1 MGSIAKEAGTDVP
14 HERIFNTDPILIT
27 QPGYVYIY
35 LSNESP
41 TTVEVYF
48 DDFKVTQTKSPVIQQ
63 DDYYPFGLTFNSYQ
77 RENSTPNQYQYNGKE
92 KQDELGLDWL
102 DYGARMYMPEIG
114 RWGVLDNKA
123 VKYSSF
129 SPYSYAINNPIR
141 FIDPDGNDIYDL
153 IQDAWDN
160 TEANG
165 INSFIV
171 QDGQLQQDPKAD
183 EIRNRYKEMIAD
195 ARKKG
200 KGFAADNL
208 QYFIDGKGGTKN
220 VSLSTLNQFGA
231 FKTAVSR
238 NQSRFEKQA
247 IAVAYGLKD
256 GETREVN
263 DYWDAVVDPGG
274 FSELFY
280 ASGKSQVTSKG
291 KIKVTRK
298 GNEIIVEGVV
308 ENTWQDPYNWNPGMS
323 ANIPG

>member
-1 MGSIAKEAGTDVP
+1 M
-14 HERIFNTDPILIT
+14 
-27 QPGYVYIY
+27 
-35 LSNESP
+35 
-41 TTVEVYF
+41 
-48 DDFKVTQTKSPVIQQ
+48 
-63 DDYYPFGLTFNSYQ
+63 
-77 RENSTPNQYQYNGKE
+77 
-92 KQDELGLDWL
+92 
-102 DYGARMYMPEIG
+102 
-114 RWGVLDNKA
+114 
-123 VKYSSF
+123 
-129 SPYSYAINNPIR
+129 
-141 FIDPDGNDIYDL
+141 

-171 QDGQLQQDPKAD
+171 QDGRLQQDQKAD

-256 GETREVN
+256 
-263 DYWDAVVDPGG
+263 
-274 FSELFY
+274 
-280 ASGKSQVTSKG
+280 
-291 KIKVTRK
+291 
-298 GNEIIVEGVV
+298 
-308 ENTWQDPYNWNPGMS
+308 
-323 ANIPG
+323 